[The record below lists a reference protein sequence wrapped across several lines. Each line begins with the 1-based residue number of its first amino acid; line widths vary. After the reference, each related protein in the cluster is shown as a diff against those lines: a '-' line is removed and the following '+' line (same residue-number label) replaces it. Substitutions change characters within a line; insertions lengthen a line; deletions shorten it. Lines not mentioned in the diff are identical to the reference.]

1 MSANIGAIPITT
13 GHAPGAHPE
22 HGGNYLTHGT
32 GIKSWLL
39 TLDHKRIG
47 LMYLVS
53 VLAAFALGGT
63 FAVILRTMLWNGG
76 VAEVPES
83 ARSAAAA
90 HWQTYNNAFTTH
102 GAVMVFLFIIPAI
115 PAVMGNFVLP
125 LMLGAKDV
133 AFPRRNLLSYYLYVG
148 GALFFVYV
156 LLSGVIHT
164 LTGVQMP

>member
-13 GHAPGAHPE
+13 GHGHGEHPAHD
-22 HGGNYLTHGT
+22 GGNYLTHGK

-63 FAVILRTMLWNGG
+63 FAIILRTMLWNGSQPIAPG
-76 VAEVPES
+76 TE
-83 ARSAAAA
+83 AAAA
-90 HWQTYNNAFTTH
+90 ASWQTYNNAFTTH

-115 PAVMGNFVLP
+115 PAILGNFVLP
-125 LMLGAKDV
+125 LQLGAKDV
-133 AFPRRNLLSYYLYVG
+133 AFPRLNLLSYYLYVC
-148 GALFFVYV
+148 GA
-156 LLSGVIHT
+156 
-164 LTGVQMP
+164 